1 MRISERPVTLERIDL
16 AGLNLD
22 TLGFV
27 PIRFAVEEAGD
38 EGYICSASTMDGASR
53 GDPFPFKPAPRAG
66 TGDSFDVALVIPTG
80 LGASVG
86 GHAGDAGPV
95 ARLMASVCDTLIT
108 HPNVVN
114 ASDINE
120 MTDNTLYV
128 EGYMLTEYLLGR
140 IGLRRTRQ
148 NRVLVVVDGSADPRY
163 VDAAINAVNAARAT
177 YGLDCPEVI
186 VLDPPF
192 TMETGWSDGGR
203 ASGTITDLDRL
214 FEILY
219 DRRGRYDA
227 VALTSLVRI
236 PAEVRDRYY
245 KEGGVNPWGGVEAML
260 THAISHCLHV
270 PCAHSPMMESVEVE
284 EIDYGV
290 IDPREAA
297 EVISLTYLQ
306 CILKGLH
313 RAPLFSEAGAD
324 ASCLVT
330 PRMCLGLPALAA
342 HERGIPII
350 AVNDDLEIGRID
362 CTDHVNAFVV
372 DNYVEAAGA
381 VAALRSGV
389 SLESLRRPLNKV
401 KVTRESE
408 RKHGQFAV
416 PGE

>member
-1 MRISERPVTLERIDL
+1 MRIIEHPVTLGRIDL
-16 AGLNLD
+16 TRLNLHA
-22 TLGFV
+22 LGFI
-27 PIRFAVEEAGD
+27 PIRFSVESVSDAGFHCN
-38 EGYICSASTMDGASR
+38 ISAIDGEQR
-53 GDPFPFKPAPRAG
+53 GDTFPFKPEPPIG
-66 TGDSFDVALVIPTG
+66 PKDSFDVALVIPTG

-140 IGLRRTRQ
+140 VGLRRTRQ

-163 VDAAINAVNAARAT
+163 IDAAINAVNAARAT
-177 YGLDCPEVI
+177 YGFNCPEVL

-192 TMETGWSDGGR
+192 TMETGWSSDGR
-203 ASGTITDLDRL
+203 AVGTVADLDRL
-214 FEILY
+214 FKALS
-219 DRRGRYDA
+219 DREGRYDA

-236 PAEVRDRYY
+236 SAEVRDHYY
-245 KEGGVNPWGGVEAML
+245 KKGGVNPWGGVEAML
-260 THAISHCLHV
+260 THAISQRFRV
-270 PCAHSPMMESVEVE
+270 PCAHSPMMESLEVE

-290 IDPREAA
+290 IDSRDAA
-297 EVISLTYLQ
+297 EIVSLTYLQ

-313 RAPLFSEAGAD
+313 QAPRFASPEAD

-350 AVNDDLEIGRID
+350 AVNDKLEVESVD
-362 CTDHVNAFVV
+362 CTDHVDAIVV

-381 VAALRSGV
+381 VAALRAGV
-389 SLESLRRPLNKV
+389 SFESLRRPLGKV
-401 KVTRESE
+401 KVTR
-408 RKHGQFAV
+408 G
-416 PGE
+416 